1 MPGASLPRQEA
12 AACATHPMRP
22 HKQCPI
28 KRRGRPN
35 SSRPSNRALHFLQT
49 CYRAGFLFFGQGA
62 LGAFGF
68 TSIMHPGEVSRLLLA
83 LDEVDLY
90 PELALELLLYPGLVV
105 AACTVWLI
113 KARKAMNRIFFML
126 PPFIVVEHRTKTVP
140 HNHATPR
147 HPHPPRQ
154 RGQQRIQAI
163 EVWLFGST
171 FASSYSPLHG
181 RGRLYT
187 GFVCT

>member
-1 MPGASLPRQEA
+1 MPGASLPRLEA

-35 SSRPSNRALHFLQT
+35 SSRPSNRALHFLPT

-90 PELALELLLYPGLVV
+90 PELALELLL
-105 AACTVWLI
+105 
-113 KARKAMNRIFFML
+113 
-126 PPFIVVEHRTKTVP
+126 
-140 HNHATPR
+140 
-147 HPHPPRQ
+147 
-154 RGQQRIQAI
+154 
-163 EVWLFGST
+163 
-171 FASSYSPLHG
+171 
-181 RGRLYT
+181 
-187 GFVCT
+187 